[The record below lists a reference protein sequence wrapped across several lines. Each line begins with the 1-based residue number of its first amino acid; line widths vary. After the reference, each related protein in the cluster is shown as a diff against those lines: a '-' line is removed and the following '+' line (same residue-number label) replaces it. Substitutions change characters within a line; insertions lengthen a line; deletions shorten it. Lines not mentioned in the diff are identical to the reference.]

1 MAEMIPAAAP
11 ANAHAFEKELF
22 KKFKQTTCQWKI
34 YPNVFVETFHGDVR
48 PRELD
53 FVILIPK
60 KFTVIYLE
68 AKAGGF
74 IYEDRQWRRTTGP
87 DRGRSARPSP
97 PEQAVS
103 GMYTLK
109 NRFFERF
116 RALQSNHG
124 ELGRD
129 LLLQFGC
136 AVAFQDYEVTRDEEL
151 LVEAKQLSNLIGKSQ
166 LNNGDRLVQNLSEY
180 TNRLWKSASKAG
192 NMHFEM
198 WSARQ
203 KAHAANQMAAIEE
216 MLNPSGSITRTGF
229 VHSDLNTL
237 LPQILE
243 PTVSQTR
250 ALNLIER
257 RKRCLIDGAAG
268 TGKTV
273 VAMEV
278 ARKKCEEEGKSVA
291 LVCSNPNLSDRF
303 ALWSET
309 LSRDKCGKV
318 IAGTPAS
325 LLSRAFVEDEVFAYM
340 HQERLAGSPGLEATL
355 KLGDLDDRW
364 GDFVGDTLADL
375 YDPAVFDYLI
385 VDEAQNLCDD
395 VFLKLFDKL
404 LKGGLANGEWSM
416 FGDFENQGIVT
427 PRRRNDVHP
436 TKALDDFGPEA
447 SETVLTTNCR
457 NTIEIAETIAKIT
470 GVECST
476 RPGLY
481 GPLVEFEYFDS
492 PEQLSAL
499 LEQQLDEWADC
510 SFESSQII
518 MLNSGDASS
527 FDVSRVYGR
536 WKLVNI
542 GDSRLRP
549 SHQQNDPIRVSEDG
563 VPFVRVSDV
572 FDFQGLESDLGILII
587 PTTEGQTTVSGVNT
601 LPQHDHL
608 TRILYTGMS
617 RISTMLV
624 VMADRG
630 YKEFLEPP
638 GL

>member
-1 MAEMIPAAAP
+1 MAEMIPAVAP
-11 ANAHAFEKELF
+11 ANANAFEKRLF
-22 KKFKQTTCQWKI
+22 EKFKQTACKWKI
-34 YPNVFVETFHGDVR
+34 YPQFFVEKFPGDVR

-53 FVILIPK
+53 FVVVIPK
-60 KFTVIYLE
+60 KFAVIYLE

-74 IYEDRQWRRTTGP
+74 RYEGRQWYRTTGP
-87 DRGRSARPSP
+87 ARGLPVRPSP

-103 GMYTLK
+103 GMYALK
-109 NRFFERF
+109 NRFVERF
-116 RALQSNHG
+116 LAPKSNHE
-124 ELGRD
+124 ELGRNP
-129 LLLQFGC
+129 LLQFGC
-136 AVAFQDYEVTRDEEL
+136 AVAFRDYEVTGDEEL
-151 LVEAKQLSNLIGKSQ
+151 SEDVKQLGHLIGKSQ
-166 LNNGDRLVQNLSEY
+166 LDKGDRLVQSLSNY
-180 TNRLWKSASKAG
+180 ANDLCKSASKDG
-192 NMHFEM
+192 KNHFEM
-198 WSARQ
+198 WSAKQ
-203 KAHAANQMAAIEE
+203 KGYAAKQLAAIEE
-216 MLNPSGSITRTGF
+216 MLNPSVSITGAGF

-250 ALNLIER
+250 ALNLIDR
-257 RKRCLIDGAAG
+257 RRRCLIDGAAG

-273 VAMEV
+273 IAMEV

-309 LSRDKCGKV
+309 LSSDKCGKV

-325 LLSRAFVEDEVFAYM
+325 LLSRAFVGDEVFAYM
-340 HQERLAGSPGLEATL
+340 HQERLVDSPGLEATL

-364 GDFVGDTLADL
+364 GDFVDDTLADL
-375 YDPAVFDYLI
+375 DDPAVFDYLI
-385 VDEAQNLCDD
+385 IDEAQNLCDD

-436 TKALDDFGPEA
+436 TKALDDFGTEA

-457 NTIEIAETIAKIT
+457 NTIEIAETVAKIT

-492 PEQLSAL
+492 PEQLSDL
-499 LEQQLDEWADC
+499 LERQLDEWADC
-510 SFESSQII
+510 SFESRQII
-518 MLNSGDASS
+518 MLTSGDTGS
-527 FDVSRVYGR
+527 FDVGHKYGR

-542 GDSRLRP
+542 GDVRLQP
-549 SHQQNDPIRVSEDG
+549 GHQQNDPIRVSEDG

-624 VMADRG
+624 VVADRG
-630 YKEFLEPP
+630 YKDFLEPP